1 MAWSLLIRGGTVVD
15 GSGAPARTADVAVEG
30 ERVVAVAPQLSGPA
44 ERVIDAAGH
53 VVTPGFIDMHSHSD
67 LFYFACPSA
76 ESKIRQGVTTE
87 VVGMCS
93 FSQAPLR
100 PDQRDI
106 VRGWAGGI
114 GASLDLRW
122 ETFAQYLDA
131 LRAMR
136 PSVNVAHFVG
146 HGALRIA
153 AMGFEARPAGA
164 DDVKGMQRL
173 LGEALDAGA
182 FGFSTGLVYAP
193 SAYSN
198 TEELIALAKSMSSRG
213 GYYFSHIRGESSM
226 LLDSINE
233 AIRIGEEAGVGVQ
246 VSHVK
251 ASGKENWPKI
261 DAALRLFETARA
273 RGVDVL
279 GDVYPY
285 NAGSTKLDNMMPAWA
300 HDGGIARLL
309 ERLADRT
316 TRRRIVEECL
326 IDGER
331 WGTVSQ
337 GGIGFDQVFIAS
349 CRRRELEGLNLAQIA
364 RQAGQPPAEVLMNLL
379 LEEKCTVGMVSFSQS
394 IDNVAKVLA
403 HPALMI
409 GSDSIPLY
417 EGDGDRPGKP
427 HPRTYGTFPRV
438 LGEYARERKLFSLE
452 TAAGLLRR
460 SRGGRPGDGE
470 GRVDLCRAPSLSD
483 RHPLRTRQ
491 RRRRRRRWPH
501 GRRPSR
507 TDPDAA
513 LSLVEQ
519 TPKPLGTPRRSR
531 RALVTGRRL
540 D

>member
-15 GSGAPARTADVAVEG
+15 GSGAPARAADVAVEG
-30 ERVVAVAPQLSGPA
+30 ERVVAVAPRLDGA
-44 ERVIDAAGH
+44 AARVIDATGRT
-53 VVTPGFIDMHSHSD
+53 VTPGFIDMHSHSD

-114 GASLDLRW
+114 GASLDLKA

-131 LRAMR
+131 LRAIR
-136 PSVNVAHFVG
+136 PSVNVAHLVG

-153 AMGFEARPAGA
+153 AMGFEARPAGP
-164 DDVKGMQRL
+164 DDLKAMERL
-173 LGEALDAGA
+173 LGEAMDAGA

-193 SAYSN
+193 SAYSD
-198 TEELIALAKSMSSRG
+198 TEELVALARSMAPRG

-251 ASGKENWPKI
+251 ASGRENWPKI

-273 RGVDVL
+273 RGVDVA

-300 HDGGIARLL
+300 HAGGIGKLL
-309 ERLADRT
+309 ERLGDRA

-337 GGIGFDQVFIAS
+337 GGIGFDQVFIAT

-417 EGDGDRPGKP
+417 EGEGDRPGKP

-438 LGEYARERKLFSLE
+438 LGEYARERRLFSLE
-452 TAAGLLRR
+452 TAVHKMTGMAAARIGLRE
-460 SRGGRPGDGE
+460 RGLVQPGYFADLTIIDPATVKDESTYPEPHRYPTGVPYVIVNGAVVVDDGRMGAARPG
-470 GRVDLCRAPSLSD
+470 RILS
-483 RHPLRTRQ
+483 
-491 RRRRRRRWPH
+491 
-501 GRRPSR
+501 
-507 TDPDAA
+507 
-513 LSLVEQ
+513 
-519 TPKPLGTPRRSR
+519 PR
-531 RALVTGRRL
+531 
-540 D
+540 